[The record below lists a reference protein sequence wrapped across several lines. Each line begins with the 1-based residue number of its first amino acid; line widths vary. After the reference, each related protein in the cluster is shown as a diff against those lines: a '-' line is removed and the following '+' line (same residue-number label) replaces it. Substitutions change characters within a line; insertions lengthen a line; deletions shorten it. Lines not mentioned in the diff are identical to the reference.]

1 MYMNKIVV
9 LWTDMFVYSIYVR
22 LGMANIN

>member
-1 MYMNKIVV
+1 MNKIVV